1 MQSQDTGGQIK
12 VADKKTKLQ
21 PSRRPRREDYQGAT
35 RRAQQIH
42 DRLTEAGYTFPDSAE
57 IIRADRD
64 SRV

>member
-1 MQSQDTGGQIK
+1 M
-12 VADKKTKLQ
+12 ADKKTKLQ
-21 PSRRPRREDYQGAT
+21 PSRRPQREDYQGAT

-42 DRLTEAGYTFPDSAE
+42 DRLKEAGYTFPDSAE